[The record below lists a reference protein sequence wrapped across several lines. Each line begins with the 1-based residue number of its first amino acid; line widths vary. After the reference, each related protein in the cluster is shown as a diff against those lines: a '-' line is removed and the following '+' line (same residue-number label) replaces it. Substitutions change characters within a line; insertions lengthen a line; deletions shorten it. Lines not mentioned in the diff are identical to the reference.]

1 MDLDIETTSKKK
13 LKKNRKKK
21 VKNLWW
27 GFQDQAN
34 LAHSRMDLLKKK
46 KKRGLV
52 DLINFNEE
60 PFILK

>member
-13 LKKNRKKK
+13 NKKNRKKK
-21 VKNLWW
+21 VKNLW

-46 KKRGLV
+46 TQRGLV